1 MPDRR
6 GVFFVEKSVTNEVE
20 HRESFTRTPPMG
32 RRGPEKI
39 GSTSSSN
46 EPTGEASGI
55 ETLSSPVESREAPS
69 LENASAGA
77 ATAPPG
83 ATSCRQTGESTKG
96 RHSAGRGAAEG
107 VRG

>member
-6 GVFFVEKSVTNEVE
+6 RVFLVERASPTRVD

-39 GSTSSSN
+39 GPASSSS
-46 EPTGEASGI
+46 EPTGESSGI

-69 LENASAGA
+69 LENASAGTPA
-77 ATAPPG
+77 APPG
-83 ATSCRQTGESTKG
+83 ASSCRKAQDSNEGRPYSEGECPT
-96 RHSAGRGAAEG
+96 R
-107 VRG
+107 